1 MLGCFLYKKAIAMT
15 AQQLQIIELILYF
28 TFLIGLIIS
37 FKFNRSREFFIFI
50 ILTLSFVLIN
60 YINGSI
66 GEENNTQDIYLIICF
81 LIPMNVLVFSL
92 LNERGILSLWGG
104 IRISFIAFQLLF
116 SNWIITAEGRELLT
130 FFKKDLLP
138 MELEKVTPITEIA
151 LLAFLIAFILL
162 IIRQVLLKSTQD
174 IYLVGVLF
182 SLFLI
187 LHNFSNQV
195 LNLVFFIV
203 SGVMLIVSVIQYS
216 YSIAFY
222 DELTGL
228 PSRRALKQDMMKLGI
243 NYSIAMLDIDFFK
256 KFNDT
261 YGHDTGDEV
270 LRLVASIIKDVS
282 GGGKAYRY
290 GGEEFT
296 ILFPSRSIGD
306 VLPHLEELREKISK
320 RGFYVRSKNRP
331 KKKPKKPTSNSRAS
345 KPIRITVSIGVAQ
358 KNERNKTPDTVLKS
372 ADSALYRAKKKGR
385 NCVSK

>member
-1 MLGCFLYKKAIAMT
+1 MDMT
-15 AQQLQIIELILYF
+15 AQQLELIELMPYL
-28 TFLIGLIIS
+28 TFLIGSIIA
-37 FKFNRSREFFIFI
+37 FKFRRSREFFIFS
-50 ILTLSFVLIN
+50 ILSLAFFTIS
-60 YINGSI
+60 YINGKA
-66 GEENNTQDIYLIICF
+66 GEVSKAPDIYLIICF
-81 LIPMNVLVFSL
+81 LIPANVLLFSL
-92 LNERGILSLWGG
+92 LNERGVLSLWGG
-104 IRISFIAFQLLF
+104 IRIGLIAFQLLF
-116 SNWIITAEGRELLT
+116 SNWIVNAEGRELLP
-130 FFKKDLLP
+130 FFKKDIFP
-138 MELEKVTPITEIA
+138 MELGKITPISELA
-151 LLAFLIAFILL
+151 LLVFLIAFIIL

-187 LHNFSNQV
+187 LHNFSNQIFHT
-195 LNLVFFIV
+195 VFFTV

-256 KFNDT
+256 KFNDS

-270 LRLVASIIKDVS
+270 LKLVASIIKDVS

-296 ILFPSRSIGD
+296 ILFPGKHIGD
-306 VLPHLEELREKISK
+306 VLPHLEELREKVSK

-331 KKKPKKPTSNSRAS
+331 KKKPKKPTSNSNSS

-358 KNERNKTPDTVLKS
+358 KNENNKTPDIVLKS